1 MQNLP
6 ALYASNNKSINLG
19 NLIGKGGEGSV
30 YEIQNL
36 PSHVAK
42 IYHQKVDLRQASKL
56 QNMVKVATPQLGKIA
71 AWPTDLL
78 QDSSRRAI
86 YGLIM
91 PKVTGYR
98 EIHNLYGPAH
108 RKRDFPKADWA
119 FLIRAARDVA
129 YMFDV
134 VHSHG
139 HIIGDVNQG
148 NILVAMDATC
158 RLIDCDSFQIKSN
171 SQIHTCDVGVPQFTA
186 PELQNKPFRGIIRSQ
201 NHDNFGLALVCF
213 HLLFMGRHPFAGRYS
228 GKGDMPI
235 ELAIL
240 EHRYAYGI
248 ESVSKKMTPP
258 PNVLGMNTIPYRL
271 RLLFERAFNEASS
284 IQSSRP
290 TAKEWVQELDTL
302 KNSLRTCGKNSAH
315 KYYGQLN
322 SCPWCNLD
330 NSGIVYFISSLSKI
344 DPNNFSLEQVWKR
357 IQLIQPIPITRF
369 PVGVPL
375 NSVTPSPLPPS
386 PLPQNNPGLWTV
398 VVNFFLGDPNK
409 EERIKR
415 EEERIKREEERIKRE
430 EERIKRE
437 KVVSRLRTEWQ
448 ILQGTW
454 HQTEWNLTFS
464 TKKKLLENLR
474 QEWEG
479 LKLSYDHERRDISLI
494 AYLETFFVETA
505 GISGIGEGLTM
516 KLKAWGLETAA
527 DITELKVREVPGFG
541 YKRTQDLVSWRNRL
555 EGKFRQKPIFVKSTP
570 QLDQKYNQ
578 RRLTLEKQLAG
589 GAEEL
594 EHIKIQITKDRDEFL
609 QRCRQVALKLA
620 QAEADASI

>member
-6 ALYASNNKSINLG
+6 VLYASNNKSINLG

-42 IYHQKVDLRQASKL
+42 IYHQKVDLQQASKL

-78 QDSSRRAI
+78 RDSSQRAI

-119 FLIRAARDVA
+119 FLIHAARNVA

-139 HIIGDVNQG
+139 HIVGDVNQG

-235 ELAIL
+235 ELAIS

-248 ESVSKKMTPP
+248 EAVSKKMTPP

-271 RLLFERAFNEASS
+271 SLLFERAFNEASS

-302 KNSLRTCGKNSAH
+302 KNSLRTCGKNSVH

-322 SCPWCNLD
+322 SCPWCSLD

-344 DPNNFSLEQVWKR
+344 NTSNFSLDKVWKR
-357 IQLIQPIPITRF
+357 IQLIQSIPITRF
-369 PVGVPL
+369 PVGVPR
-375 NSVTPSPLPPS
+375 NSVTPS

-409 EERIKR
+409 EEQ
-415 EEERIKREEERIKRE
+415 
-430 EERIKRE
+430 IKRE
-437 KVVSRLRTEWQ
+437 KVVNRLRTEWQ
-448 ILQGTW
+448 ILQSTW
-454 HQTEWNLTFS
+454 HQTEWNRTFS

-479 LKLSYDHERRDISLI
+479 LKLSYDHERRDISLT
-494 AYLETFFVETA
+494 AYLDTFFVETA

-516 KLKAWGLETAA
+516 KLKAWGIETAA
-527 DITELKVREVPGFG
+527 DITELKVRAVPGFG
-541 YKRTQDLVSWRNRL
+541 EKRTQDLVGWRSRL
-555 EGKFRQKPIFVKSTP
+555 EGKFRQKPIFVQSTP

-594 EHIKIQITKDRDEFL
+594 EHIKIQITKEQEKFL
-609 QRCRQVALKLA
+609 QHCRQVALKLA

>member
-42 IYHQKVDLRQASKL
+42 IYHQKVDPQQASKL

-119 FLIRAARDVA
+119 FLIHAARNVA

-139 HIIGDVNQG
+139 HIVGDVNQG

-240 EHRYAYGI
+240 EYRYAYGI

-271 RLLFERAFNEASS
+271 SLLFERAFNEASS

-290 TAKEWVQELDTL
+290 TAKEWIQELDTL

-322 SCPWCNLD
+322 SCPWCRLD
-330 NSGIVYFISSLSKI
+330 SSGIIYFPP
-344 DPNNFSLEQVWKR
+344 DPGGPIPDPDQSWKK
-357 IQLIQPIPITRF
+357 IQLVQPIPVTQF
-369 PVGVPL
+369 PIGIPL
-375 NSVTPSPLPPS
+375 NSVTPR
-386 PLPQNNPGLWTV
+386 PLPQNNPGLWTLF
-398 VVNFFLGDPNK
+398 VNFFLGDPNK
-409 EERIKR
+409 EERL
-415 EEERIKREEERIKRE
+415 E
-430 EERIKRE
+430 RE
-437 KVVSRLRTEWQ
+437 KIVSRLRTEWQ
-448 ILQGTW
+448 ILQSTW
-454 HQTEWNLTFS
+454 RKNEWNQKFNA
-464 TKKKLLENLR
+464 KKDFLKNLY
-474 QEWEG
+474 QEWG
-479 LKLSYDHERRDISLI
+479 QLKSSYDRERHENSLI
-494 AYLETFFVETA
+494 AYLDTFFVETA
-505 GISGIGEGLTM
+505 GIAGIGESLTM
-516 KLKAWGLETAA
+516 KLKAWGIETAA
-527 DITELKVREVPGFG
+527 DITELKVRAVPGFG
-541 YKRTQDLVSWRNRL
+541 DKRTQDLVSWRNRL
-555 EGKFRQKPIFVKSTP
+555 EGRFRQNPTSVQSTP
-570 QLDQKYNQ
+570 KLDQIYNQ

-589 GAEEL
+589 GPEEL
-594 EHIKIQITKDRDEFL
+594 EYIKIQIMKKQGNFL
-609 QRCRQVALKLA
+609 QHCRQVALTLA